1 MMKKVYSQSVK
12 LPGPKAGGKGNGKA
26 PKSGSVRNVRSS

>member
-1 MMKKVYSQSVK
+1 MKKVYSQIVK

-26 PKSGSVRNVRSS
+26 PKASGGVRNVRSS